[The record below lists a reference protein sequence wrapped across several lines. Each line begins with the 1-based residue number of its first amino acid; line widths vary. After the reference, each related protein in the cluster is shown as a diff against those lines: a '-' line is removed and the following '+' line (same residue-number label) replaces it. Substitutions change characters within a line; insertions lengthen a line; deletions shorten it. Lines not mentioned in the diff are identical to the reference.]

1 MPAKWQQWMPFKIEK
16 FWSSPS
22 VQAMSHAAQ
31 IGYLRLLGCQWQS
44 IDGAVSPD
52 PFDLAEQSGLGDE
65 AWTQHGPRILR
76 KFIVLKDGRLRN
88 LPNYEDWC
96 EAKRI
101 FEARK
106 TAALNTVRTRLPKG
120 HRTVTVE
127 NTNGHRTVS
136 VGSPLCSADTIT
148 GTVTNTNTEEQKQ
161 IPSPNPRKRSSEVKH
176 SKDPRHIACKAEIFS
191 YYREHNDGED
201 PDWEGREGRALGM
214 FLAANPKLTEAG
226 MKKLLKH
233 RADSI
238 VNHSERPALWIAKLT
253 SFRMAPLNEYGKP
266 LNGNNGS
273 NGHGTLSTAELRSQR
288 RDATFAEAE
297 RILAAEKLAG
307 ARGGPRG

>member
-65 AWTQHGPRILR
+65 AWTVHGPRILR
-76 KFIVLKDGRLRN
+76 KFITLKDGRLRN

-106 TAALNTVRTRLPKG
+106 SAALNTVRTRSPKGYRTVTIPNVNG
-120 HRTVTVE
+120 HRTVTDQ
-127 NTNGHRTVS
+127 
-136 VGSPLCSADTIT
+136 SPLCSADTIT
-148 GTVTNTNTEEQKQ
+148 GTVTNTSTEEQKQ
-161 IPSPNPRKRSSEVKH
+161 KPSRGKREDTKTAIRKTRHDEFKTAIEEYWKAKNPGIEMPWAQPEGKNLEMWLKASPNTSIEQFKV
-176 SKDPRHIACKAEIFS
+176 
-191 YYREHNDGED
+191 
-201 PDWEGREGRALGM
+201 
-214 FLAANPKLTEAG
+214 FLRNRYKSA
-226 MKKLLKH
+226 
-233 RADSI
+233 
-238 VNHSERPALWIAKLT
+238 VNHTDRPSRWIGNVT
-253 SFRMAPLNEYGKP
+253 SFAGGPIDSFGKP
-266 LNGNNGS
+266 TNGS
-273 NGHGTLSTAELRSQR
+273 NGHGNISTIRREQR
-288 RDATFAEAE
+288 EAAFAEAQ
-297 RILAAEKLAG
+297 RILDSGELDTIS
-307 ARGGPRG
+307 